1 MAQKT
6 LDTTRAADSL
16 EHSAGVR
23 VGRDLLNATQPF
35 AQEIPGKSWRAV
47 VIVFTLLVAT
57 LTAAGAAPWPWLQ
70 LTFSLLGAMLMV
82 RTFITYHDY
91 MHGAI
96 LAHARMAKWLFWIYG
111 LLLLVPPR
119 AWKKSHNYHH
129 GHVGKIDAFGVGT
142 FPVMT
147 TEMWHTTPTLLRAY
161 YRLQRHPLIILFG
174 YITVFALGLCL
185 IPFCK
190 QPRKHIDSLIS
201 LLIHSALIVALWQM
215 AGPDVAFFAVLLPM
229 TIACAFGS
237 YLFFAQHSFK
247 RMTILTPQ
255 AWNYYRASLESS
267 SYMPLNKFLQWM
279 TGNIGYHHIHHLNV
293 RIPFYRLPEAMQAIP
308 ELQTP
313 ITTSLE
319 LREMRNCFRC
329 NLWDEERQRMVSYRE
344 ANAS

>member
-1 MAQKT
+1 MAEKT
-6 LDTTRAADSL
+6 PDRTRTADSA
-16 EHSAGVR
+16 EHSLGVR
-23 VGRDLLNATQPF
+23 IGRDLLNATEPF
-35 AQEIPGKSWRAV
+35 AKEVPGKSWRAV
-47 VIVFTLLVAT
+47 LTVFTLLVGT
-57 LTAAGAAPWPWLQ
+57 LTAAGTAPWPWLQ

-91 MHGAI
+91 MHGSI
-96 LAHARMAKWLFWIYG
+96 LAHASVAKGLFWIYG
-111 LLLLVPPR
+111 LLLLVPPPS
-119 AWKKSHNYHH
+119 WQKSHNYHH
-129 GHVGKIDAFGVGT
+129 GHVGKIDPFGVGT

-147 TEMWHTTPTLLRAY
+147 AEMWRSAPPLHRAY

-174 YITVFALGLCL
+174 YITVFALGLCI

-190 QPRKHIDSLIS
+190 HPWKNIDSLIS
-201 LLIHSALIVALWQM
+201 LLMHSAVIVALWQM

-255 AWNYYRASLESS
+255 AWNYYRASLGSS
-267 SYMPLNKFLQWM
+267 SYMPLNRFLQWI

-329 NLWDEERQRMVSYRE
+329 NLWDEQKQRMVSYRE
-344 ANAS
+344 AKAA